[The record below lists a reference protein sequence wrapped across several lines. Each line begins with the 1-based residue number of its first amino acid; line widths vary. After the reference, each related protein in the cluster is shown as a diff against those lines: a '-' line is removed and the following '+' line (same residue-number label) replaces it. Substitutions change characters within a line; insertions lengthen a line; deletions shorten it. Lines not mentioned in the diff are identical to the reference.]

1 MTHIA
6 PRRIKIV
13 MRNQN
18 GVRPNGMTD
27 GCIENI
33 DAVNVIGY
41 NTLDQRIS
49 KVIAFDHIH
58 RDIPKLEML
67 R

>member
-1 MTHIA
+1 
-6 PRRIKIV
+6 

-58 RDIPKLEML
+58 RDIPKLEMS

>member
-1 MTHIA
+1 MTHIT
-6 PRRIKIV
+6 PIRMKMV

-18 GVRPNGMTD
+18 VVRPNGMTG

-33 DAVNVIGY
+33 DAANVIGY

-49 KVIAFDHIH
+49 KVISFDQIH

>member
-1 MTHIA
+1 M
-6 PRRIKIV
+6 KIV

-33 DAVNVIGY
+33 DAVSVIGY

-49 KVIAFDHIH
+49 KVIVFDQIH
-58 RDIPKLEML
+58 RNIPKLEML

>member
-1 MTHIA
+1 
-6 PRRIKIV
+6 
-13 MRNQN
+13 
-18 GVRPNGMTD
+18 MTD
-27 GCIENI
+27 ACIENM
-33 DAVNVIGY
+33 DAANVIGY

-49 KVIAFDHIH
+49 KIISFDQIR